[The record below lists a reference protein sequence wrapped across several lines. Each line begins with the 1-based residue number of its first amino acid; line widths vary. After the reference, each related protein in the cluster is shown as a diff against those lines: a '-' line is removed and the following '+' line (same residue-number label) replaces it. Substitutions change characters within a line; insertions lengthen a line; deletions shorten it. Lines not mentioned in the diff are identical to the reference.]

1 VLATQRAATQ
11 VERERVL
18 ATVGLI
24 RALGG
29 GWDTPVRVAQA
40 AELVASPAP

>member
-11 VERERVL
+11 VKRERAL
-18 ATVGLI
+18 AAVGLI

-29 GWDTPVRVAQA
+29 GWGDRSAPLAMA
-40 AELVASPAP
+40 ASVDGAAR